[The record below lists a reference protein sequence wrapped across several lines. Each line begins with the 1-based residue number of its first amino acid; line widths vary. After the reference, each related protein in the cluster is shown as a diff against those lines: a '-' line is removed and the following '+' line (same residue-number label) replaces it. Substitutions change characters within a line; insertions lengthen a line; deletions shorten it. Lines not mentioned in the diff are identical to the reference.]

1 MTSVFDGISE
11 IFVEVFEVSREDAQ
25 NLEYEAVPGW
35 DSIGHMMMVSALEE
49 KFGISLELDEI
60 IGISNFET
68 CVKAVESKIARSE

>member
-1 MTSVFDGISE
+1 MSSVIDSVSE
-11 IFVEVFEVSREDAQ
+11 IFVDVFEVSKEDAY

-49 KFGISLELDEI
+49 KFDISLELDEI

-68 CVKAVESKIARSE
+68 CVKAVESKIA